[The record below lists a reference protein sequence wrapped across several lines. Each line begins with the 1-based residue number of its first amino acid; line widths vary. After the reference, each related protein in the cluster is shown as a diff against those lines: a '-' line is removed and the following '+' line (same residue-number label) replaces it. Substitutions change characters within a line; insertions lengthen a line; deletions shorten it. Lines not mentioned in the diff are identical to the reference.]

1 MKNFMPFEKNIFI
14 NCPFDI
20 AYRPL
25 LRPILF
31 TVLSHGL
38 TPRIALERSD
48 SAETRISKIIALIRE
63 SQFGIHDLSR
73 LQANQPGEFYRLNMP
88 FELGLDI
95 GCRNFG
101 EGRLKEKRCLVLE
114 KERFRYQAA
123 LSDLSGSDISSHDDQ
138 PDQIVSCVRTWIYE
152 QTGINAGGPSKIW
165 GNFNEF
171 MAKNYDEMTA
181 NGFSPKDIENSSIPE
196 LIENMK
202 KWISDRG

>member
-1 MKNFMPFEKNIFI
+1 MPFEKNIFI

-138 PDQIVSCVRTWIYE
+138 PDQIVSCVRTWITSRPE
-152 QTGINAGGPSKIW
+152 SMRADPRKFGAISTNSWQKI
-165 GNFNEF
+165 
-171 MAKNYDEMTA
+171 TT
-181 NGFSPKDIENSSIPE
+181 
-196 LIENMK
+196 
-202 KWISDRG
+202 R